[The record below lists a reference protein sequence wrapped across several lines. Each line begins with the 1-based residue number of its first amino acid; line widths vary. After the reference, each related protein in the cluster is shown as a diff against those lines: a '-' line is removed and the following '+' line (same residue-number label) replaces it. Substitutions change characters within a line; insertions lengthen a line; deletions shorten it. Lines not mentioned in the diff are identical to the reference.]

1 MSLGLTAL
9 ELARIQFAF
18 TVSFHII
25 FPATSIG
32 LACFLA
38 LLEWKWLRTHN
49 PVYKDLFKY
58 WIKIFAVAFA
68 MGVVSGVVMA
78 YQFGTNWSEFS
89 RIAGS
94 VTGPL
99 LTYEV
104 LSAFFLEAGFLGI
117 MLFGWGRVS
126 PKAHFFATFMVA
138 IGTCISMF
146 WILSSNSWMQT
157 PQGFAIENG
166 IIVPTDWWA
175 IVFNPSFP
183 YRFAH
188 MAAAAFLV
196 SSLLVTGTAA
206 WHLLKGRR
214 DDLVKK
220 SFSLGLWMVLVT
232 SSLQVVI
239 GDHHGLNTLK
249 HQPAKLAA
257 IEGHWET
264 NHNHGMPLLLFALPD
279 MTNERNAMEIG
290 VPNLGSMILTHSMEG
305 QVTGLKDFAPEDRPN
320 VPIVFWS
327 FRVMVGL
334 GMLMLLM
341 SLTALWL
348 RKKGRL
354 YQSDWFHRCAVIMGP
369 TGYIALL
376 AGWVT
381 TEVGRQPWVVYGVIR
396 TQDGLSHTVTAGQVG
411 LSLIIFVLV
420 YTTVFGTGIYY
431 MLKLI
436 KSGPVHIDSIDPQ
449 PAGLGHFKTP
459 MRPLSAVDDA
469 LDTPENQKNNHREN
483 PHD

>member
-1 MSLGLTAL
+1 MDLGLTAL

-38 LLEWKWLRTHN
+38 MLEWKWLRTQN
-49 PVYKDLFKY
+49 PIYKDLFKF
-58 WIKIFAVAFA
+58 WIKIFAVAFG
-68 MGVVSGVVMA
+68 MGVVSGVVMS

-126 PKAHFFATFMVA
+126 PRAHFFATLMVA

-157 PQGFAIENG
+157 PQGFSIENG
-166 IIVPTDWWA
+166 IIIPTDWWA

-183 YRFAH
+183 YRFMH

-196 SSLLVTGTAA
+196 SSLLVVGTAA
-206 WHLLKGRR
+206 WHLIKGRR
-214 DDLVKK
+214 DELIKK
-220 SFSLGLWMVLVT
+220 SFSMGLWMVLVT
-232 SSLQVVI
+232 SCLQVVI
-239 GDHHGLNTLK
+239 GDQHGLNTLE

-264 NHNHGMPLLLFALPD
+264 NHDEGMPLLLFA
-279 MTNERNAMEIG
+279 I
-290 VPNLGSMILTHSMEG
+290 PNMNKEENLYEVGIPQLGSLILTHSLDG
-305 QVTGLKDFAPEDRPN
+305 KITGLKDFAPEDRPN
-320 VPIVFWS
+320 ATIVFWS

-334 GMLMLLM
+334 GMMMVLL
-341 SLTALWL
+341 SLIALWL
-348 RKKGRL
+348 RKKGKL
-354 YQSDWFHRCAVIMGP
+354 YGSTWFHRFAFVMGP

-396 TQDGLSHTVTAGQVG
+396 TKDGLSHTVTADQVG
-411 LSLIIFVLV
+411 ISLIIFVVV
-420 YTTVFGTGIYY
+420 YTIVFGSGIYY
-431 MLKLI
+431 MLKLL
-436 KSGPVHIDSIDPQ
+436 KKGPEFIETIDLEPV
-449 PAGLGHFKTP
+449 GYGHFKTP
-459 MRPLSAVDDA
+459 MRPLSAVDESIDEQSPSKEKHN
-469 LDTPENQKNNHREN
+469 D
-483 PHD
+483 

>member
-1 MSLGLTAL
+1 
-9 ELARIQFAF
+9 
-18 TVSFHII
+18 
-25 FPATSIG
+25 
-32 LACFLA
+32 
-38 LLEWKWLRTHN
+38 
-49 PVYKDLFKY
+49 
-58 WIKIFAVAFA
+58 
-68 MGVVSGVVMA
+68 
-78 YQFGTNWSEFS
+78 
-89 RIAGS
+89 
-94 VTGPL
+94 
-99 LTYEV
+99 
-104 LSAFFLEAGFLGI
+104 
-117 MLFGWGRVS
+117 MLFGWGRVG
-126 PKAHFFATFMVA
+126 PKAHFFATLMVA

-196 SSLLVTGTAA
+196 SSLLVVGTAA

-214 DDLVKK
+214 DELVKK
-220 SFSLGLWMVLVT
+220 SFSMGLWMVLVT
-232 SSLQVVI
+232 SCLQVVI
-239 GDHHGLNTLK
+239 GDNHGLNTLK

-264 NHNHGMPLLLFALPD
+264 NRDHGMPLLLFALPNMETESND
-279 MTNERNAMEIG
+279 LEIG
-290 VPNLGSMILTHSMEG
+290 IPNLGSLILTHSVDGE
-305 QVTGLKDFAPEDRPN
+305 VKGLKDFAAEDRPN
-320 VPIVFWS
+320 ALIVFWS
-327 FRVMVGL
+327 FRIMVGL
-334 GMLMLLM
+334 GMLMVLL

-348 RKKGRL
+348 RKKGVL
-354 YQSDWFHRCAVIMGP
+354 YESSWFHRFALIMGP

-396 TQDGLSHTVTAGQVG
+396 TKDGLSHTVTADQVG

-420 YTTVFGTGIYY
+420 YTVVFGAGIYY
-431 MLKLI
+431 MLRLI
-436 KSGPVHIDSIDPQ
+436 KLGPAFSTPLDAAQDTGP
-449 PAGLGHFKTP
+449 GHFKTP
-459 MRPLSAVDDA
+459 LRPLSAVEESIETTDPSA
-469 LDTPENQKNNHREN
+469 QNSKEK

>member
-1 MSLGLTAL
+1 MDLGFTAL

-38 LLEWKWLRTHN
+38 MLEWKWLRTQN
-49 PVYKDLFKY
+49 PIYKDLFKF
-58 WIKIFAVAFA
+58 WIKIFAVAFG
-68 MGVVSGVVMA
+68 MGVVSGVVMS

-126 PKAHFFATFMVA
+126 PKAHFFATLMVA

-157 PQGFAIENG
+157 PQGFSIENG
-166 IIVPTDWWA
+166 IVIPTDWWA

-183 YRFAH
+183 YRLAH

-196 SSLLVTGTAA
+196 SSLLVVGTAA
-206 WHLLKGRR
+206 WHLIKGRR
-214 DDLVKK
+214 DELVKK
-220 SFSLGLWMVLVT
+220 SFSMGLWMVLVT
-232 SSLQVVI
+232 SCLQVVI
-239 GDHHGLNTLK
+239 GDNHGLNTLK

-264 NHNHGMPLLLFALPD
+264 NHNESMPLLLFAIPD
-279 MTNERNAMEIG
+279 MDKEENLYEVGI
-290 VPNLGSMILTHSMEG
+290 PHLGSLILTHSLDG
-305 QVTGLKDFAPEDRPN
+305 KVTGLKDFAAEDRPN
-320 VPIVFWS
+320 ATIVFWS

-334 GMLMLLM
+334 GMLMVLL
-341 SLTALWL
+341 SLVALWL
-348 RKKGRL
+348 RKTGKL
-354 YQSDWFHRCAVIMGP
+354 YGTSWFLKFAFVMGP
-369 TGYIALL
+369 AGYIALL

-381 TEVGRQPWVVYGVIR
+381 TEVGRQPWVIYGVMR
-396 TQDGLSHTVTAGQVG
+396 TKDGLSQTVTADQVG
-411 LSLIIFVLV
+411 ISLIIFVGV
-420 YTTVFGTGIYY
+420 YTIVFGSGIYY
-431 MLKLI
+431 MLKLL
-436 KSGPVHIDSIDPQ
+436 KKGPEFIDAIEHE
-449 PAGLGHFKTP
+449 PAGPGHFKTP
-459 MRPLSAVDDA
+459 MRPLSAVDESIDGQ
-469 LDTPENQKNNHREN
+469 DQSKEKH
-483 PHD
+483 HD

>member
-1 MSLGLTAL
+1 MDLGLTAL

-38 LLEWKWLRTHN
+38 MLEWKWLRTQN
-49 PVYKDLFKY
+49 PIYKDLFKF
-58 WIKIFAVAFA
+58 WIKIFAVAFG
-68 MGVVSGVVMA
+68 MGVVSGVVMS

-89 RIAGS
+89 RIAGG

-126 PKAHFFATFMVA
+126 PKAHFFATLMVA

-157 PQGFAIENG
+157 PQGFIIENG
-166 IIVPTDWWA
+166 IVIPTDWWA

-183 YRFAH
+183 YRLAH

-196 SSLLVTGTAA
+196 SSLLVVGTAA
-206 WHLLKGRR
+206 WHLIKGRR
-214 DDLVKK
+214 DELVKK
-220 SFSLGLWMVLVT
+220 SFSMGLWMVLVT
-232 SSLQVVI
+232 SCLQVVI
-239 GDHHGLNTLK
+239 GDNHGLNTLK

-264 NHNHGMPLLLFALPD
+264 NHNESMPLLLFAIPNMDKEENLY
-279 MTNERNAMEIG
+279 EIG
-290 VPNLGSMILTHSMEG
+290 IPHLGSLILTHSLDG
-305 QVTGLKDFAPEDRPN
+305 KVTGLKDFAPEDRPN
-320 VPIVFWS
+320 ATIVFWS

-334 GMLMLLM
+334 GMLMVLL
-341 SLTALWL
+341 SLVALWL
-348 RKKGRL
+348 RKTGKL
-354 YQSDWFHRCAVIMGP
+354 YGTLWFHKFAFVMGP
-369 TGYIALL
+369 AGYIALL

-381 TEVGRQPWVVYGVIR
+381 TEVGRQPWVIYGVMR
-396 TQDGLSHTVTAGQVG
+396 TKDGLSHSVTADQVG
-411 LSLIIFVLV
+411 ISLIIFVVV
-420 YTTVFGTGIYY
+420 YTIVFGSGIYY
-431 MLKLI
+431 MLKLL
-436 KSGPVHIDSIDPQ
+436 KKGPEFIDAIEPE
-449 PAGLGHFKTP
+449 PAGPGHFKTP
-459 MRPLSAVDDA
+459 MRPLSAVDESIDGQ
-469 LDTPENQKNNHREN
+469 DQSKEKR
-483 PHD
+483 HD